1 MPVPNPVT
9 GIPSDMIFEAQLQI
23 WNLGSKLCKLASP
36 LNTPI
41 SRLFILTLKIKK
53 EMSIAEQMVQN
64 MVNCHLF
71 NFLIKRKK
79 RDVKMRIQ
87 KLISEILASETNMNV
102 PQHSEAKTKN
112 RMRFLSRF
120 SINHW

>member
-53 EMSIAEQMVQN
+53 EMSIAEQIVQN

-71 NFLIKRKK
+71 IFLIKRTK
-79 RDVKMRIQ
+79 RDVTMRIQ
-87 KLISEILASETNMNV
+87 KLMSEILASEKNMND
-102 PQHSEAKTKN
+102 PQNREARAKS
-112 RMRFLSRF
+112 RMCFLSRF